1 VLLQDANLG
10 SLIGTDIHL
19 FPGLVNL
26 FTAET
31 CEKTILIQIDK
42 QGFNLF
48 LKGFLAEK
56 YDRFASFLKG
66 FPFLK
71 QTRAN
76 KKAFYSLVM
85 MMNSKKVMANTI
97 IVE

>member
-1 VLLQDANLG
+1 VLLHDANVG

-19 FPGLVNL
+19 FPGLTNL

-31 CEKTILIQIDK
+31 CEKTLLIQIDK
-42 QGFNLF
+42 EGFNRY
-48 LKGFLAEK
+48 LKGFLTEK
-56 YDRFASFLKG
+56 YDRFATFFKG

-71 QTRAN
+71 QTRTN
-76 KKAFYSLVM
+76 KRAFYSMLLM
-85 MMNSKKVMANTI
+85 MESKKVISNTI